1 MDLHQLKDKIQQWG
15 RELGFQQ
22 IGIADTDLSVAE
34 AALKAWLEAGYQGQM
49 EWMAAHGHKRYRPAE
64 LEPGTLRVISARMDY
79 LPPDTAPVKM
89 LQEKDKAYVS
99 RYALGRDYHKLIRKR
114 LATLAAKIRAEV
126 GDSELARAFVDSAP
140 VMEKPLAAKAGLG
153 WQGKHTLVLNRE
165 AGSWFFL
172 GEIYTDIPLPVDEPG
187 EDHCG
192 KCKACITVCPTDAI
206 VAPYQLDARR
216 CISYLTIEHDGSI
229 PEELRPGIGNRIFG
243 CDDCQLMCPWNR
255 FAQFTSE
262 GDFHPRHQLENSD
275 LVTLFLWDE
284 ATFLRC
290 TEGSPIRRAGYQR
303 WLRNLAVALGNGPA
317 SAEAIG
323 ALRSRR
329 DDPSELVREHVNWAL
344 HRLLT

>member
-1 MDLHQLKDKIQQWG
+1 CM
-15 RELGFQQ
+15 
-22 IGIADTDLSVAE
+22 
-34 AALKAWLEAGYQGQM
+34 
-49 EWMAAHGHKRYRPAE
+49 
-64 LEPGTLRVISARMDY
+64 
-79 LPPDTAPVKM
+79 
-89 LQEKDKAYVS
+89 
-99 RYALGRDYHKLIRKR
+99 
-114 LATLAAKIRAEV
+114 
-126 GDSELARAFVDSAP
+126 
-140 VMEKPLAAKAGLG
+140 
-153 WQGKHTLVLNRE
+153 
-165 AGSWFFL
+165 
-172 GEIYTDIPLPVDEPG
+172 
-187 EDHCG
+187 
-192 KCKACITVCPTDAI
+192 TVCPTDAI
-206 VAPYQLDARR
+206 VAPYQLAARR
-216 CISYLTIEHDGSI
+216 CISYLTIEHPGSI
-229 PEELRPGIGNRIFG
+229 PESLRAGIGNRIFG

-344 HRLLT
+344 HR